1 MTTPL
6 TEAIHLSA
14 CGLDQLREVA
24 SADGT
29 TPQAYLEALMHFA
42 ISQWARPG
50 SWEAQGLT
58 TRATPPAVAP
68 IAGFEFRTFREST
81 AWKLKMHSR
90 ARMGRCSA
98 LASWQSCSTGRPKG
112 CALAFVRTRTDPV
125 ASTRP

>member
-14 CGLDQLREVA
+14 RGLDQLREVA

-50 SWEAQGLT
+50 SWEAQGFDY
-58 TRATPPAVAP
+58 ASYA
-68 IAGFEFRTFREST
+68 AG
-81 AWKLKMHSR
+81 
-90 ARMGRCSA
+90 
-98 LASWQSCSTGRPKG
+98 G
-112 CALAFVRTRTDPV
+112 CADRWF
-125 ASTRP
+125 